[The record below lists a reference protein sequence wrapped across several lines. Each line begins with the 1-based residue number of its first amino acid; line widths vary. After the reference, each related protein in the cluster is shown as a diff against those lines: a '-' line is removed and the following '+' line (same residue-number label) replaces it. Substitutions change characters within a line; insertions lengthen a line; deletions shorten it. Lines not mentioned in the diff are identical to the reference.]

1 MKVCI
6 NHLSSILALSTTLSA
21 AYVGAFTSGVA
32 QPRHNHHHNRAALSP
47 TTASAQSQS
56 TTTTTTTT
64 LKMSD
69 FDFPSAMPEKPQQ
82 TMQEKLEESATQF
95 IADLSTRLGDGVD
108 PPPEMEAL
116 KKARDEGSDENTLA
130 TKIYELMIEQGML
143 YDIDAETGR
152 LTPTQFDIKA
162 NLDIPEVKSEFKH
175 LYEYGMELIKRGL
188 IELDTCKG
196 IVEKRL
202 IDRTG
207 LSPEEFDK
215 WLGY

>member
-6 NHLSSILALSTTLSA
+6 NHLSSFLALSTTLSA
-21 AYVGAFTSGVA
+21 AYVGAFTSEVA
-32 QPRHNHHHNRAALSP
+32 QPRYHYHHNRAASSP
-47 TTASAQSQS
+47 TTTASATQS
-56 TTTTTTTT
+56 TTTTTT

-116 KKARDEGSDENTLA
+116 KKARDEGSDEITLA

-143 YDIDAETGR
+143 YDIDAENGR

-162 NLDIPEVKSEFKH
+162 NLEIPEVKSEFKH

>member
-1 MKVCI
+1 MKVYLG
-6 NHLSSILALSTTLSA
+6 HLYSALTVSAISA
-21 AYVGAFTSGVA
+21 ASVGAFTAGV
-32 QPRHNHHHNRAALSP
+32 QNCQFQYRAASVASP
-47 TTASAQSQS
+47 RVCAQSQS
-56 TTTTTTTT
+56 TTTT

-82 TMQEKLEESATQF
+82 TMKEKMEESATQF

-116 KKARDEGSDENTLA
+116 IKARDADSDEKTLA
-130 TKIYELMIEQGML
+130 LGIYELMIEQGMM
-143 YDIDAETGR
+143 YDIDAETGI
-152 LTPTQFDIKA
+152 LTPTQFDVKA
-162 NLDIPEVKSEFKH
+162 NLDIPEVKAEFKH
-175 LYEYGMELIKRGL
+175 LYSYGMQLIQRGL
-188 IELDTCKG
+188 IDMDTAKE
-196 IVEKRL
+196 VVKKRL